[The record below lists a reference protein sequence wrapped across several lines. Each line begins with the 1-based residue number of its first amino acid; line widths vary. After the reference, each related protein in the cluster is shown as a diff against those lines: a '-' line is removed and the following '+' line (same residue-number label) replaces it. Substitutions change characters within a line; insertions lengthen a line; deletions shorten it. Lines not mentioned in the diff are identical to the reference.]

1 MLNRFYTLEFF
12 REIARILNPGGVVI
26 TEITSSLHLQTDAVN
41 YTGSVYKTLR
51 AVFPYVLVTPGA
63 THTYFAAADPD
74 SITFDVQTLSRR
86 YRERQI
92 ASDYFLN
99 ITSRLSF
106 NRNKLRLSTPRCN
119 KDSIPFG

>member
-1 MLNRFYTLEFF
+1 MLNRFYTLNFF
-12 REIARILNPGGVVI
+12 REIARIFNPGGVVI
-26 TEITSSLHLQTDAVN
+26 TEITLLHLQADAVN

-63 THTYFAAADPD
+63 THCTHVATADPD

-92 ASDYFLN
+92 A
-99 ITSRLSF
+99 
-106 NRNKLRLSTPRCN
+106 
-119 KDSIPFG
+119 